1 MKSLDK
7 VQYDS
12 ADIPKNNFGSAIN
25 EKEHSDKG
33 DKMNE
38 DLEPSGNLE
47 NMQLKQQ
54 VYEEMKNNNINA
66 DHLIEILRVDEKE
79 QSEKEGQLRGN
90 FFQSLAIKSP
100 NSSLVTIFP

>member
-79 QSEKEGQLRGN
+79 QSENGPTVEDATNLGE
-90 FFQSLAIKSP
+90 P
-100 NSSLVTIFP
+100 NSHDDIVS